1 MDNPQPIPKS
11 FLKKDMDAVK
21 RLNGDGLLYKRL
33 KIQSTP
39 PEMVFTER
47 VARTRSQESA
57 KTKRFFLTE
66 KKIFVGICAYCP
78 YLPLCE
84 LTVEGT
90 GSTKNMGKEDPFEL
104 NSSQTL

>member
-1 MDNPQPIPKS
+1 MGFCIKGLRYSLPHQRWCLQKEWLEPEARNLQRQ
-11 FLKKDMDAVK
+11 KDFSSP
-21 RLNGDGLLYKRL
+21 R
-33 KIQSTP
+33 
-39 PEMVFTER
+39 
-47 VARTRSQESA
+47 
-57 KTKRFFLTE
+57 
-66 KKIFVGICAYCP
+66 KKIFVGIRAYCP